1 MMKLDVLNI
10 QGTSTG
16 RSVELPEEIFGVE
29 PNPHAVYLA
38 VKQYLAAQRQ
48 GTHKSKEKWE
58 IARTTKK
65 LKRQKGTGTARAGSM
80 KSPVFR
86 GGGRVFGPKPR
97 NYSFKLNKKVKELA
111 RYSAYA
117 DKVANGS
124 LIVLEDFNFAAPN
137 TKEFKNILSS
147 LELKGKSLFLTAELN
162 KNVFLSSRNLPKSEV
177 RFVSDANTYEI
188 INADVVVISENS
200 VNKLRSAYEQ
210 I

>member
-1 MMKLDVLNI
+1 MKLDVLNI
-10 QGTSTG
+10 QGKSTG
-16 RSVELPEEIFGVE
+16 RSIDLPEEVFGVE
-29 PNPHAVYLA
+29 PNSHAVYLA

-58 IARTTKK
+58 ISRTTKK

-97 NYSFKLNKKVKELA
+97 NYTFKLNKKVKELA

-124 LIVLEDFNFAAPN
+124 LIVLEDFNIAIPN
-137 TKEFKNILSS
+137 TKEFKSILNN
-147 LELKGKSLFLTAELN
+147 LELKGKSLFLTSEIN
-162 KNVFLSSRNLPKSEV
+162 SNIYLSSRNLPKTEV
-177 RFVSDANTYEI
+177 RFVNDTNTYEI

-200 VNKLRSAYEQ
+200 VKKLREAYEQ
-210 I
+210 K

>member
-1 MMKLDVLNI
+1 MKLDVLNI
-10 QGTSTG
+10 QGKTTG
-16 RSVELPEEIFGVE
+16 RSIELPEDIFGIE
-29 PNPHAVYLA
+29 PNPHAVYLS

-48 GTHKSKEKWE
+48 GTHKAKERWE

-80 KSPVFR
+80 KSPIFR

-117 DKVANGS
+117 DKAASGS
-124 LIVLEDFNFAAPN
+124 LLVVEDFNISVPN
-137 TKEFKNILSS
+137 TKEFKNILTN
-147 LELKGKSLFLTAELN
+147 LDLKGKSLFLTSERN
-162 KNVFLSSRNLPKSEV
+162 NNVYLSSRNLPKSEV

-188 INADVVVISENS
+188 INADVLVISENS
-200 VNKLRSAYEQ
+200 VGKLKIANEQ
-210 I
+210 L

>member
-1 MMKLDVLNI
+1 MKLDVLNI
-10 QGTSTG
+10 QGKSTG
-16 RSVELPEEIFGVE
+16 RSVDLPEEIFGVE
-29 PNPHAVYLA
+29 PNSHAVYLS

-58 IARTTKK
+58 ISRTTKK
-65 LKRQKGTGTARAGSM
+65 LKKQKGTGTARAGSM

-97 NYSFKLNKKVKELA
+97 NYSFKLNKKVKEIA

-124 LIVLEDFNFAAPN
+124 LIVLEDFNIATPS
-137 TKEFKNILSS
+137 TKEFKNILSN
-147 LELKGKSLFLTAELN
+147 LDLKGKSLFLTSELN
-162 KNVFLSSRNLPKSEV
+162 SNVYLSSRNLPKTEV
-177 RFVSDANTYEI
+177 RFVKDANTYEI

-200 VNKLRSAYEQ
+200 VNKLRAAHEQ
-210 I
+210 Q

>member
-1 MMKLDVLNI
+1 MKLDVLNI
-10 QGTSTG
+10 QGKSTG

-29 PNPHAVYLA
+29 PNSHAVYLS

-58 IARTTKK
+58 ISRTTKK
-65 LKRQKGTGTARAGSM
+65 LKKQKGTGTARAGSM

-97 NYSFKLNKKVKELA
+97 NYSFKLNKKVKEIA

-124 LIVLEDFNFAAPN
+124 LIVLEDFNIATPS
-137 TKEFKNILSS
+137 TKEFKNILSN
-147 LELKGKSLFLTAELN
+147 LDLKGKSLFLTSELN
-162 KNVFLSSRNLPKSEV
+162 SNVYLSSRNLPKTEV
-177 RFVSDANTYEI
+177 RFVKDANTYEI

-200 VNKLRSAYEQ
+200 VNKLRAAHEQ
-210 I
+210 Q

>member
-10 QGTSTG
+10 QGGSTG

-29 PNPHAVYLA
+29 PNSHAVYLA

-111 RYSAYA
+111 RYSAYS
-117 DKVANGS
+117 DKVASGS
-124 LIVLEDFNFAAPN
+124 MIVVEDFNLAAPS
-137 TKEFKNILSS
+137 TKEYKKIL
-147 LELKGKSLFLTAELN
+147 ENLKVEGKSLMLTADLN
-162 KNVFLSSRNLPKSEV
+162 KNVYLSGRNLPKTEI
-177 RFVSDANTYEI
+177 RTVSDANTYDI
-188 INADVVVISENS
+188 IGADVLLISENS
-200 VNKLRSAYEQ
+200 INKLKSAFQEQ
-210 I
+210 